1 MSNLN
6 HIPTGDSVGAL
17 PSDRSDP
24 LLLLD
29 YLRLQPCV
37 HLLHVGHHEPPRP
50 HEVRGLSVRPHL
62 RHLQRYPRLHLR
74 RQHSEAAH
82 PRTEGSSTEAGQHQ
96 LSGEGLQ
103 NSSHG
108 RSGVHYMLRSPLRSS
123 LLQSGQEHTHHEV
136 LVLLQINL

>member
-1 MSNLN
+1 MRVKSVIIAITDKTYYPTLRMNMSNLS

-50 HEVRGLSVRPHL
+50 HEVRGLPVRPHL

-74 RQHSEAAH
+74 R
-82 PRTEGSSTEAGQHQ
+82 
-96 LSGEGLQ
+96 
-103 NSSHG
+103 
-108 RSGVHYMLRSPLRSS
+108 
-123 LLQSGQEHTHHEV
+123 
-136 LVLLQINL
+136 